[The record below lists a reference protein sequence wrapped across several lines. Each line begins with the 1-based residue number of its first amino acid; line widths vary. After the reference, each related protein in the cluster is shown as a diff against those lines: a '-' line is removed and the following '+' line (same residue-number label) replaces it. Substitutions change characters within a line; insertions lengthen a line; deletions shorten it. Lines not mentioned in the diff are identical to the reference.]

1 MKREPKTKKI
11 SADNFAQQEFS
22 GAGREFQNRIDAAKS
37 QIRNQSQNVEELQ
50 GLLDQAVTLLE
61 SVSQHPALQ
70 DAADMKRRLE
80 NVESRLNQSGN
91 VQ

>member
-1 MKREPKTKKI
+1 
-11 SADNFAQQEFS
+11 
-22 GAGREFQNRIDAAKS
+22 
-37 QIRNQSQNVEELQ
+37 VEELQ